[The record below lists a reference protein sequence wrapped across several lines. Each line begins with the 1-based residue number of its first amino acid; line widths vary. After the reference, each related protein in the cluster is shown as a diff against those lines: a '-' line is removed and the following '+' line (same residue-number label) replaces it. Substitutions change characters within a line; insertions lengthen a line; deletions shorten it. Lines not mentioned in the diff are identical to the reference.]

1 MATVEIKIF
10 KHHKKA
16 DGTYN
21 IKVRVTHKREKKY
34 LDTPHFVSDRQLTAK
49 LAIKDMFL
57 KKILNDLLDDYRTT
71 ISELGEKLDLF
82 TAESLRDYLKVK
94 NEPIDFIKFSE
105 AQIKEL
111 KEADRM
117 GSAKTLQTVVL
128 SLIDFFQRRVI
139 SPNEIDEQFLARWEK
154 YLRTPRKIV
163 RTDQFGRSLK
173 RNVKALG
180 DSGVHN
186 RMRDLRILFK
196 AAMKHYNKPKIDFMP
211 IPHDP
216 FENFKIVSPPET
228 KKRNLPAEQLRLLF
242 NYKAEPGSRIEMA
255 REMFLLS
262 LYLCGMNAVDFYH
275 LDKDN
280 IVNGRVEYNR
290 TKTESRRKDEAFIS
304 IKLVRPAKKLLEKYL
319 GIPALRYSTFENFDH
334 ALNEGLRIICKHLQI
349 KRFTFYWAR
358 HTFGSIARN
367 KAGMLLE
374 DIAMALNHINDEHKV
389 TDIYIE
395 KDWSLIDKV
404 QMGVLK
410 YLEKNVFKYKEVDE
424 MPQTANVTVRN
435 IFEFV
440 KLEMLAG

>member
-1 MATVEIKIF
+1 MATVETKIF

-21 IKVRVTHKREKKY
+21 IKIRVTQKREKKY

-49 LAIKDMFL
+49 LAIKDVFL

-105 AQIKEL
+105 THIKAL
-111 KEADRM
+111 KEAERF
-117 GSAKTLQTVVL
+117 GSGKTLQTVVL
-128 SLIDFFQRRVI
+128 SLMDFFQRKVI
-139 SPNEIDEQFLARWEK
+139 SPNEIDEQFLTRWEK
-154 YLRTPRKIV
+154 YLRTTRKIERV
-163 RTDQFGRSLK
+163 DQFGRTVP
-173 RNVKALG
+173 RTVKALG

-196 AAMKHYNKPKIDFMP
+196 AAMKHYNKPKIDFTP

-216 FENFKIVSPPET
+216 FENFKIVSAPDT
-228 KKRNLPAEQLRLLF
+228 KKRNLPVEHLRVLV
-242 NYKAEPGSRIEMA
+242 NYQAPPGSRIEMA
-255 REMFLLS
+255 KEMFLLS
-262 LYLCGMNAVDFYH
+262 LLMCGMNAVDFYY
-275 LDKDN
+275 LDKEN
-280 IVNGRVEYNR
+280 ISKGRVEYNR
-290 TKTESRRKDEAFIS
+290 TKTESRRKDGAFIS
-304 IKLVRPAKKLLEKYL
+304 IKLVRPAKKLLNKYL
-319 GIPALRYSTFENFDH
+319 GIPALRYSTSENFDH
-334 ALNEGLRIICKHLQI
+334 ALNEGLRIICKHLNI

-367 KAGMLLE
+367 KAGMLIE

-404 QMGVLK
+404 QLGVLK
-410 YLEKNVFKYKEVDE
+410 YLEKNVFNHTEVNVI
-424 MPQTANVTVRN
+424 PQTSKMGVLN
-435 IFEFV
+435 IFEFI
-440 KLEMLAG
+440 KLEKLAG